1 LYKYDGFTANPVV
14 LNDKEV
20 DKIISSEVI
29 SIYQDSK
36 GFWWISTYHGL
47 VKYNCKEG
55 RGIAIT
61 LHGSKD
67 LYINTVK
74 EDNYGRIWVKAYCR
88 TWANSKSKIYVLNNK
103 DFVDISCEKEINY
116 FSNQESEL
124 LSNKKNIWAIVY
136 NKVYKINPQTFS
148 IDDSI
153 SLNTSTDYL
162 FTSSVYL
169 DNNNSLWISYPNG
182 LLLKCNIKTKKVE
195 RFDIKEITHNSS
207 ACVYITYSKTN
218 DKIWFS
224 IDKEGFWYYDYKK
237 QTFEPFITASLNSD
251 ELPSYQAEPIFI
263 DRENNY
269 WFGIYRNGLV
279 LTNSNLNCTQSYI
292 IKGATN
298 SSVSAIFKDSNKNIW
313 IGTDG
318 GGLYQYDSLFN
329 CKKQFTKSTCHSL
342 TDNSILSIFEDSQ
355 KRLWIG
361 TYMGGLFLYDKTNQS
376 FKNYHYISDNKNS
389 ILGNDIR
396 SIKEDKNGVLWIVVD
411 GKGITCFDTRK
422 EIFTNYTLFN
432 SPWILDLLIDSKGVI
447 WAATSNGISRKMP
460 SSNVF
465 SNSIDEHKQH
475 NFPVCVIKNFC
486 EDNAKAIW
494 IGTDNGLYYYSNT
507 AHAIVSEIPF
517 FKGYEIKSIS
527 KNNNGELFIATN
539 SGLYK
544 YTIATKNIIRINT
557 SNKTIGEMFVI
568 NAACIDKNSLL
579 LGTSKGVYKIATNFI
594 DNQKTETKPVITDIK
609 LFNNSLFPLQ
619 NDNGSYSSIS
629 FIKEISLKYYE
640 NNISFEFANPTFKN
654 ITVDYQF
661 EYMLDGADKQWHK
674 TTSNHIDYPNIS
686 PGNYEFKV
694 RVFSGNSV
702 ANANYTSI
710 KVIISPPY
718 WKTWWFKLLLSF
730 LLIALTF
737 ILIRQRL
744 ERLKK
749 QAFLLEQKVFERTQ
763 QILAQ
768 KDEIILQSEK
778 VKAHADK
785 LQEINSELVKTHS
798 EQTKLFEI
806 VSQMNGDS
814 VSEVSIPKTYE
825 EKILEKT
832 INYINEHIND
842 TDLTV
847 EVLSEHANY
856 SKVQFYRIIKNLTEL
871 TPNDIIKTIRLQK
884 AKEMLS
890 TGKYSVSD
898 VCYQVGFN
906 DPKYFRKC
914 FKEYYNLLP
923 SDCIPK

>member
-1 LYKYDGFTANPVV
+1 
-14 LNDKEV
+14 
-20 DKIISSEVI
+20 
-29 SIYQDSK
+29 
-36 GFWWISTYHGL
+36 
-47 VKYNCKEG
+47 
-55 RGIAIT
+55 
-61 LHGSKD
+61 
-67 LYINTVK
+67 
-74 EDNYGRIWVKAYCR
+74 
-88 TWANSKSKIYVLNNK
+88 
-103 DFVDISCEKEINY
+103 
-116 FSNQESEL
+116 
-124 LSNKKNIWAIVY
+124 
-136 NKVYKINPQTFS
+136 
-148 IDDSI
+148 
-153 SLNTSTDYL
+153 
-162 FTSSVYL
+162 
-169 DNNNSLWISYPNG
+169 
-182 LLLKCNIKTKKVE
+182 
-195 RFDIKEITHNSS
+195 
-207 ACVYITYSKTN
+207 
-218 DKIWFS
+218 
-224 IDKEGFWYYDYKK
+224 
-237 QTFEPFITASLNSD
+237 
-251 ELPSYQAEPIFI
+251 
-263 DRENNY
+263 
-269 WFGIYRNGLV
+269 
-279 LTNSNLNCTQSYI
+279 
-292 IKGATN
+292 
-298 SSVSAIFKDSNKNIW
+298 
-313 IGTDG
+313 
-318 GGLYQYDSLFN
+318 
-329 CKKQFTKSTCHSL
+329 
-342 TDNSILSIFEDSQ
+342 
-355 KRLWIG
+355 
-361 TYMGGLFLYDKTNQS
+361 
-376 FKNYHYISDNKNS
+376 
-389 ILGNDIR
+389 
-396 SIKEDKNGVLWIVVD
+396 
-411 GKGITCFDTRK
+411 
-422 EIFTNYTLFN
+422 
-432 SPWILDLLIDSKGVI
+432 
-447 WAATSNGISRKMP
+447 
-460 SSNVF
+460 
-465 SNSIDEHKQH
+465 
-475 NFPVCVIKNFC
+475 
-486 EDNAKAIW
+486 
-494 IGTDNGLYYYSNT
+494 
-507 AHAIVSEIPF
+507 
-517 FKGYEIKSIS
+517 
-527 KNNNGELFIATN
+527 
-539 SGLYK
+539 
-544 YTIATKNIIRINT
+544 
-557 SNKTIGEMFVI
+557 
-568 NAACIDKNSLL
+568 
-579 LGTSKGVYKIATNFI
+579 
-594 DNQKTETKPVITDIK
+594 
-609 LFNNSLFPLQ
+609 
-619 NDNGSYSSIS
+619 
-629 FIKEISLKYYE
+629 
-640 NNISFEFANPTFKN
+640 
-654 ITVDYQF
+654 
-661 EYMLDGADKQWHK
+661 MLDGADKQWHK